1 MLPEKYGTFYRNI
14 FSATLRNK
22 VKSVAMILKATHA
35 QESKETA
42 SEKDAQVT
50 PKLREKKL
58 SKAAQKVEESIEETC
73 T

>member
-1 MLPEKYGTFYRNI
+1 
-14 FSATLRNK
+14 
-22 VKSVAMILKATHA
+22 MILKATHA

-73 T
+73 TYMDFLTQHRTQIRTNNTIERV